1 MIKLPLRLVSPATV
15 NRTVATPRRKPT
27 PTTHPR
33 ASDRGR
39 GRAPDQGRRQEP
51 PRPPRRHHDPGR
63 LPPRPAVS
71 RADRPALGSDRLQ
84 RRDPA
89 CPPGQ
94 AGHAG
99 DASDPRRRTA
109 RPAPAAARA
118 GAQVAVRVHLERGS
132 PFTTAGFARMV
143 ERAGVAAGLGFKAHP
158 HMLRHACGYALANKG
173 HDTRALQAYLGHRNI
188 QHTVRYT
195 ELSATRF
202 KDFWRD
208 RDKAGMPGLT
218 AAKAPSS
225 PQDRAA
231 TMGRV
236 WKHGRHMRR
245 RQFIAGVGATAVLG
259 ARGALGQQA
268 AMPVIGFLHTGAS
281 QSYAQQMAAFHR
293 GLGELGYVPGRN
305 VMIDH
310 RWAENR
316 LDRLPELAA
325 DLVRKRVNV
334 IAPAGGPAAVSAA
347 IAATGLIPIVFS
359 LGSDP
364 VRLGFVPSL
373 NRPGGNVTG
382 VVFLTNDLEA
392 KRMELLCEMLP
403 GVQTIGYL
411 VNPTNP
417 NANAAINGVQAA
429 AQMLGRQLFVVQA
442 GVDGDFDAA
451 IKTLV
456 EHRADALLVSP
467 DALFTNRAKQ
477 LASSALS
484 ARLPA
489 IDQLR
494 GFPDRRLG
502 QLWCR
507 PFRHVSSTRHLRR
520 SHSQGRQTG
529 RVTGDAAGQVRTR
542 DKSQD
547 SEGARPHSSAEVTLH
562 RRRGS

>member
-1 MIKLPLRLVSPATV
+1 M
-15 NRTVATPRRKPT
+15 
-27 PTTHPR
+27 
-33 ASDRGR
+33 
-39 GRAPDQGRRQEP
+39 
-51 PRPPRRHHDPGR
+51 
-63 LPPRPAVS
+63 
-71 RADRPALGSDRLQ
+71 
-84 RRDPA
+84 
-89 CPPGQ
+89 
-94 AGHAG
+94 
-99 DASDPRRRTA
+99 RRR
-109 RPAPAAARA
+109 
-118 GAQVAVRVHLERGS
+118 E
-132 PFTTAGFARMV
+132 FI
-143 ERAGVAAGLGFKAHP
+143 AGLGGAAVVGP
-158 HMLRHACGYALANKG
+158 
-173 HDTRALQAYLGHRNI
+173 RA
-188 QHTVRYT
+188 T
-195 ELSATRF
+195 
-202 KDFWRD
+202 
-208 RDKAGMPGLT
+208 
-218 AAKAPSS
+218 
-225 PQDRAA
+225 
-231 TMGRV
+231 
-236 WKHGRHMRR
+236 
-245 RQFIAGVGATAVLG
+245 
-259 ARGALGQQA
+259 LGQQM

-316 LDRLPELAA
+316 LDRLPALAA

-403 GVQTIGYL
+403 GVHTIGYL

-417 NANAAINGVQAA
+417 NANAATNGVQAA
-429 AQMLGRQLFVVQA
+429 ARILGRQLFVVQA

-467 DALFTNRAKQ
+467 DALFTNRTKQ
-477 LASSALS
+477 LASSTLS

-494 GFPDRRLG
+494 GFP
-502 QLWCR
+502 
-507 PFRHVSSTRHLRR
+507 
-520 SHSQGRQTG
+520 
-529 RVTGDAAGQVRTR
+529 AAGGLASYGADLLDTYRQHGIYVGRILKG
-542 DKSQD
+542 DKPGELPVMQPVKFELVINLKTAKVLGLTVPPKLLFTAD
-547 SEGARPHSSAEVTLH
+547 EVLE
-562 RRRGS
+562 